1 MLTKIKDFFNNNA
14 SLTADNSS
22 DKKEN
27 KIQVAACALLVE
39 MASIDNEFSETE
51 RKGIISILEK
61 EFGLAEV
68 MAKEVMELAG
78 EQLKGSVDVW
88 QFTSLINKN
97 YSPQEKMQ
105 LIELVWKVVYADGHL
120 DKHEDYL
127 VKKLSRMLNL
137 SHKEMIDAK
146 LKVLGRSR

>member
-1 MLTKIKDFFNNNA
+1 MLTKIIDFFNNNA
-14 SLTADNSS
+14 SLKAGADSKGGKS
-22 DKKEN
+22 GIE
-27 KIQVAACALLVE
+27 VAACALLVE
-39 MASIDNEFSETE
+39 IAGIDKEFSETE
-51 RKGIISILEK
+51 RKGIISILEE
-61 EFGLAEV
+61 EFGLEDEMAMEV
-68 MAKEVMELAG
+68 IELAG
-78 EQLKGSVDVW
+78 EELKDSVDLW

-97 YSPQEKMQ
+97 YSPDEKMQ

>member
-14 SLTADNSS
+14 SLKAGDDSKGRET
-22 DKKEN
+22 

-51 RKGIISILEK
+51 EQGIVAILEK

-78 EQLKGSVDVW
+78 LELKESVDVW

-97 YSPQEKMQ
+97 YSPDEKIE

>member
-14 SLTADNSS
+14 SLTADNNS
-22 DKKEN
+22 DKKEAR
-27 KIQVAACALLVE
+27 IQVAACALLLE
-39 MASIDNEFSETE
+39 MASIDDEFSETE
-51 RKGIISILEK
+51 EQGIVAILEK

-78 EQLKGSVDVW
+78 LELKENVDVW

-97 YSPQEKMQ
+97 YSPDEKIE

>member
-14 SLTADNSS
+14 SLSADNNS
-22 DKKEN
+22 DKKET
-27 KIQVAACALLVE
+27 KIQVAACALLLE
-39 MASIDNEFSETE
+39 MASIDDEFSETE
-51 RKGIISILEK
+51 RKGIVAILEK
-61 EFGLAEV
+61 EFGLADK
-68 MAKEVMELAG
+68 MAKEVMVLAEL
-78 EQLKGSVDVW
+78 ELKENVDVW
-88 QFTSLINKN
+88 QFTSLINQN
-97 YSPQEKMQ
+97 YSPDEKMQ

-127 VKKLSRMLNL
+127 VKKLSRMLTL

>member
-14 SLTADNSS
+14 SLKAGDDSKS
-22 DKKEN
+22 RERG
-27 KIQVAACALLVE
+27 IEVAACALLVE
-39 MASIDNEFSETE
+39 MAGIDNEFSETE
-51 RKGIISILEK
+51 KKGIISILAE
-61 EFGLAEV
+61 EFGLADK
-68 MAKEVMELAG
+68 MAEEVMELAG
-78 EQLKGSVDVW
+78 EQLKESVDVW

-97 YSPQEKMQ
+97 YSPAEKIQ

>member
-14 SLTADNSS
+14 ALKTGDDS
-22 DKKEN
+22 KRKESG
-27 KIQVAACALLVE
+27 IQVAACALLLE
-39 MASIDNEFSETE
+39 MASIDDEFSETE
-51 RKGIISILEK
+51 REGIISILEE

-78 EQLKGSVDVW
+78 LELKENVDVW

-97 YSPQEKMQ
+97 YSPDEKMQ